1 MSRNALRSRENV
13 EFRDGASMYNHPR
26 EEPFRTRRTTSH
38 EAGEQMALQG
48 NLQDFTV
55 TQLLNLVN
63 LANKSGA
70 LLIQGSN
77 EGARLVFRQGKLAY
91 AQFVSEDG
99 KKQGSLPSILH
110 RAEKIN
116 DAQLNTLQTRA
127 SGMSDKEL
135 GLLLINSGYVSQ
147 QDILESL
154 QSYFVGIIQQL
165 FTWVEGRFKFDPT
178 QDVPENKIPVRIS
191 LEDVIMEGSRQSR
204 EWEQLNSEIPNLDM
218 ALAFTDRPGVNL
230 KKVNLNVEEWR
241 VVSYI
246 NPKNSIRQ
254 IAKATKMNDVEIR
267 RIVYGLLQAGL
278 VRLIRPEGMPTQI
291 DGLQSAFPGKDREE
305 QKSLVTRLI
314 KRIRSI

>member
-1 MSRNALRSRENV
+1 
-13 EFRDGASMYNHPR
+13 
-26 EEPFRTRRTTSH
+26 
-38 EAGEQMALQG
+38 MALQG

-70 LLIQGSN
+70 LLIQGPN
-77 EGARLVFRQGKLAY
+77 EGARLVFRQGKLAF
-91 AQFVSEDG
+91 AQLVSEQG
-99 KKQGSLPSILH
+99 KTQGTLSSVLH

-116 DAQLNTLQTRA
+116 DAQLNTLQSRA
-127 SGMSDKEL
+127 AGMSDKEL
-135 GLLLINSGYVSQ
+135 GLLLINSGYVTQ

-154 QSYFVGIIQQL
+154 QSYFVSIIQQL
-165 FTWVEGRFKFDPT
+165 FTWVEGRFKFDAA
-178 QDVPENKIPVRIS
+178 QDVPDNKIPVRIA
-191 LEDVIMEGSRQSR
+191 LEDIIMEGSRQVR
-204 EWEQLNSEIPNLDM
+204 EWEQLTYEIPNLDM

-254 IAKATKMNDVEIR
+254 IAKATKMSEVEIR

-278 VRLIRPEGMPTQI
+278 VKMIRPEGAPTQLE
-291 DGLQSAFPGKDREE
+291 GLQTAFPGKDREE
-305 QKSLVTRLI
+305 QKSLVNRLM